1 MDETIWQEI
10 ACCIIDGYDT
20 EEIKEEYSVTDEQIE
35 IVKKEITKEWNELKR
50 VT

>member
-1 MDETIWQEI
+1 MNEAVWQEV

-20 EEIKEEYSVTDEQIE
+20 EEIKEEYSVTNEQIE
-35 IVKKEITKEWNELKR
+35 IVKKEITKEWKELKR

>member
-10 ACCIIDGYDT
+10 ACRIIDGYDN
-20 EEIKEEYSVTDEQIE
+20 EAIKEEYNVTDTQIE
-35 IVKKEITKEWNELKR
+35 CIRQEITDEWNALKR